1 MIHTGRLCESTIPDK
16 IYSDAKMNKLAKI
29 LIANGKLSDKGN
41 YVVKSPGY
49 IAYYSPKAKELV
61 VMDAIWGSPK
71 YVFNGSEYY
80 KKNIEG
86 KKAKLTRATL
96 IKWALEVLRANSL
109 DDYNDDGS
117 KI

>member
-1 MIHTGRLCESTIPDK
+1 MIRTGRLYEAVTPDK

-41 YVVKSPGY
+41 YVFKSSGY
-49 IAYYSPKAKELV
+49 MAYYSPKAKELV

-71 YVFNGSEYY
+71 YIFNGSEYY

-86 KKAKLTRATL
+86 RKAKLTRGY
-96 IKWALEVLRANSL
+96 L
-109 DDYNDDGS
+109 DQVGTRS
-117 KI
+117 SRI